1 MNFHLRYNAPAK
13 EKPLDNYA
21 PDGGFASIFRTV
33 AFVGD
38 SLSSGEFETYDPQKD
53 LRRYCDMYEYSW
65 GQYAARMAGFTAYNF
80 SRGGMTA
87 AEYCETF
94 ADMMDLWNPDRKAQA
109 YVIALGVNEM
119 IYSRPNLGEMSDIDP
134 ENPTNNKKTFTGYYA
149 RIIQQY
155 KAIQPNA
162 KFFLITIPRQPFLFE
177 TTPAKAT
184 LVDAHAARLHELAAY
199 FDNTYVLDFRAFG
212 PVQDEEF
219 TRRFYMESHMNALGY
234 RLFAEQFCSY
244 VDYLVRHNPEDF
256 TMVPFIGR
264 EELLEG

>member
-1 MNFHLRYNAPAK
+1 MKDFRYGLLPD
-13 EKPLDNYA
+13 EKPLENMVT
-21 PDGGFASIFRTV
+21 DGGYASIFRTV

-38 SLSSGEFETYDPQKD
+38 SLSSGEFETFDPEKNERHYYD
-53 LRRYCDMYEYSW
+53 MFEYSW
-65 GQYAARMAGFTAYNF
+65 GQFAARMAGFTAYNF

-87 AEYCETF
+87 SEYCDSY
-94 ADMMDLWNPDRKAQA
+94 AAAKDWWNPALKAQA
-109 YVIALGVNEM
+109 YVIALGVNDL
-119 IYSRPNLGEMSDIDP
+119 INAGQPLGEISDIDP
-134 ENPTNNKKTFTGYYA
+134 EDPTRNKKTFTGYYA

-177 TTPAKAT
+177 TTPAKVA

-199 FDNTYVLDFRAFG
+199 FDNAYVLDFRAYG
-212 PVQDEEF
+212 PLQDEEF

-244 VDYLVRHNPEDF
+244 IDYIVRHNPEDF